1 MTSRLALAKW
11 TRLLGAAC
19 AAVAL
24 LLPGGTSAQQAGGE
38 KVLNVGLYIEPQS
51 TDPHNVEVGTLLREL
66 NSVYE
71 GLVDVTE
78 KIMVY
83 EPLLATS
90 WTASDNG
97 LTYTFKLRKGVK
109 FSDGTEF
116 NAQAVNVNY
125 DRVMAIKRGPYAA
138 VKQIKAVEV
147 VDDQTVRMRLH
158 QPSGAF
164 LATLRQFMMV
174 SPTAIKAH
182 AGNDMAQSWLNEHT
196 AGTGPYKVERWQ
208 HGSVLTLVRN
218 EHSWRGWA
226 GKEFDRI
233 NLRVILEAEAQ
244 RLMLQ
249 QGQLDM
255 AQIISVDALPAL
267 KRNPQVRVIET
278 EYAGQMYFFLNT
290 AVGPMSDVRVRKALA
305 YAWNHEKYKALRKG
319 IGPRADGAAP
329 NALFGPG
336 YGFSNP
342 YTYNPEKAKK
352 LFAEAGVKKG
362 TTLTALVQKGD
373 EQKRMLI
380 EVLRDELA
388 SLGIEMNFYEGTWPA
403 IWKRMTEWGASR
415 DPALNWHLVVF
426 YKSPDLWTPWTFL
439 YRMFHTDTHLH
450 KPSGQYNLGLYSD
463 PAVDK
468 LITEASVL
476 LDADKATPLWRKANE
491 AIFAD
496 LPAIPI
502 EKMVEIAV
510 MRSDIQGYVFRP
522 YETGR
527 RIDFYRLS
535 RAPRR

>member
-1 MTSRLALAKW
+1 MTRRLELW
-11 TRLLGAAC
+11 TLTRLLVAAC
-19 AAVAL
+19 AVAVLAV
-24 LLPGGTSAQQAGGE
+24 PASSNAQLAAGG

-51 TDPHNVEVGTLLREL
+51 ADPHNVEVGTLLREL

-90 WTASDNG
+90 WTASDDG
-97 LTYTFKLRKGVK
+97 LSYTFKLRKGVR
-109 FSDGTEF
+109 FSDGTDF
-116 NAQAVNVNY
+116 NADAVKVNY
-125 DRVMAIKRGPYAA
+125 ERVMAIKRGPYAA

-147 VDDQTVRMRLH
+147 VDDETVRMRLH

-164 LATLRQFMMV
+164 LATLRQFMMI
-174 SPTAIKAH
+174 SPAAIKAH
-182 AGNDMAQSWLNEHT
+182 AGSDMAQSWLNEHT
-196 AGTGPYKVERWQ
+196 AGTGPYKVEQWRR
-208 HGSVLTLVRN
+208 GSVLTLVRN
-218 EHSWRGWA
+218 EHSWRGWS
-226 GKEFDRI
+226 GQEFDRI
-233 NLRVILEAEAQ
+233 NLRVILEAETQ

-249 QGQLDM
+249 QGQLDI

-267 KRNPQVRVIET
+267 KRNPQIRVVET

-290 AVGPMSDVRVRKALA
+290 ALEPTTDMRLRRALA

-329 NALFGPG
+329 NVLFGPG
-336 YGFSNP
+336 YGFKN
-342 YTYNPEKAKK
+342 TYAFDADKARR
-352 LFAEAGVKKG
+352 LLAEAGVTKG
-362 TTLTALVQKGD
+362 TRLTALVQKGD

-380 EVLRDELA
+380 EVLRDELSA
-388 SLGIEMNFYEGTWPA
+388 LGVEMNFYEGTWPA
-403 IWKRMTEWGASR
+403 IWKRMTDWGASR
-415 DPALNWHLVVF
+415 DPALNWHIVVF

-439 YRMFHTDTHLH
+439 YRMFHTDTQLH
-450 KPSGQYNLGLYSD
+450 KPSGQYNLGLYSN
-463 PAVDK
+463 PSVDK

-535 RAPRR
+535 RAPSR